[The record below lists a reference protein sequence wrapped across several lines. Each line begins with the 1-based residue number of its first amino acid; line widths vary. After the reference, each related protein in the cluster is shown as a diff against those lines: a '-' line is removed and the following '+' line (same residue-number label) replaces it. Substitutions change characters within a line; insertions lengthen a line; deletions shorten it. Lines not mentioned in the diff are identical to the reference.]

1 MKTNEPNLAAGNKIY
16 TGYDP
21 SNGGDKSALSI
32 VKKQG
37 DGSMLLLALL
47 EGKAADYVQRLSEA
61 LAVARSGLEF
71 YSDGLHYNHVNDDE
85 TFLLDYGAKAEK
97 TIAQIDKIT
106 GVKAESQG
114 SEGGNE

>member
-1 MKTNEPNLAAGNKIY
+1 MTTNEPNLAAEI
-16 TGYDP
+16 
-21 SNGGDKSALSI
+21 ARLQELSI
-32 VKKQG
+32 SNDSKG
-37 DGSMLLLALL
+37 IDFTDMDFH
-47 EGKAADYVQRLSEA
+47 AAVYVITRLSEA